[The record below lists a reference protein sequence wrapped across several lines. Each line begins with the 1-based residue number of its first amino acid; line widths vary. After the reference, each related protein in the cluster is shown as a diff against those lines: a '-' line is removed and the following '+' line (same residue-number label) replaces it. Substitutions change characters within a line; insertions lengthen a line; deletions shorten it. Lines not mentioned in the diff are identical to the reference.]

1 MSSEVE
7 QFWEQHYGA
16 AERVWSGRANATLV
30 DVVQDLPP
38 GTALD
43 LGCGEGGDAVW
54 LALRGWQVT
63 AVDVS
68 PTALRRATEHAEDA
82 GVADRVRTERH
93 DLGVGFPDGAYDLV
107 SAAFLHSPAGVEL
120 PRGAVLRRA
129 ASAVAPGGV
138 LVVVGHATPPSWAPR
153 EHAAHVDLPSPQEV
167 LDALQLP
174 EQDWRT
180 ERLELVERT
189 ATGPHGQTGTLED
202 SLVVVRRLTS
212 SVLARSLGT
221 RPRAPRG
228 RCR

>member
-1 MSSEVE
+1 VSTEVE

-68 PTALRRATEHAEDA
+68 PTALHRAAEHAAQA
-82 GVADRVRTERH
+82 GVADRVTTERH
-93 DLGVGFPDGAYDLV
+93 ELGRSFPDGTYDLV
-107 SAAFLHSPAGVEL
+107 SAAFLHSPVEL
-120 PRGAVLRRA
+120 PRQDVVRSA
-129 ASAVAPGGV
+129 AEAVAPGGL
-138 LVVVGHATPPSWAPR
+138 LVVLGHAGAPSWALP
-153 EHAAHVDLPSPQEV
+153 EHVAHAHFPTPQEV
-167 LDALQLP
+167 LDVLRLP
-174 EQDWRT
+174 AQAWRT

-189 ATGPHGQTGTLED
+189 ATGPQGQTGHLED
-202 SLVVVRRLTS
+202 SLVVVRRLT
-212 SVLARSLGT
+212 
-221 RPRAPRG
+221 
-228 RCR
+228 

>member
-1 MSSEVE
+1 VSTEVE
-7 QFWEQHYGA
+7 RFWEQHYGA

-68 PTALRRATEHAEDA
+68 PTALQRAAEHAEDA

-93 DLGVGFPDGAYDLV
+93 DLGSSFPGGTYDLV

-129 ASAVAPGGV
+129 ASAVATGGV
-138 LVVVGHATPPSWAPR
+138 LVVVGHAAPPPWAPA
-153 EHAAHVDLPSPQEV
+153 EHAAHVQLPSPREV
-167 LDALQLP
+167 LADLQLP
-174 EQDWRT
+174 ERAWRT
-180 ERLELVERT
+180 ERVELVERT
-189 ATGPHGQTGTLED
+189 ATGPQGQTGHLED
-202 SLVVVRRLTS
+202 SLVVVRRLT
-212 SVLARSLGT
+212 
-221 RPRAPRG
+221 
-228 RCR
+228 